1 VGLAHARAAIMLDR
15 EEATVTW
22 GLWLLVAVAFG
33 FFVWMLPWA
42 TWLGA
47 LLQRNVGS
55 CACLA

>member
-1 VGLAHARAAIMLDR
+1 MLDR

-47 LLQRNVGS
+47 LLQRTVGS